1 MPPVIRRVFAPILSL
16 LALLILH
23 PWAGAAEPAKV
34 GVVVMHGKGGS
45 PGRFV
50 NELATTLK
58 DAGFQVANLEMPWS
72 GRRDY
77 DVNMAGADDEITR
90 ALDAMRAKGAR
101 KVFVAGHSQGG
112 LFAVRYAGANKVD
125 GVIPIAP
132 GGQVNARTFV
142 KALGEHVNKAKA
154 MIAEGKGDEKAAFGD
169 YEGSRGPNT
178 IHTTAAIY
186 QDWFDPETGLTSH
199 AYRRVQADTPV
210 LYVAPTRDYP
220 GLKRIKRTLF
230 EGLPPHPL
238 TRMVEPDSKHLDAPT
253 AAAEDIVAWIKQV
266 AAQ

>member
-1 MPPVIRRVFAPILSL
+1 MPQAIRRA
-16 LALLILH
+16 LALILTLLGLLFS
-23 PWAGAAEPAKV
+23 PASAFSAEPSEVA
-34 GVVVMHGKGGS
+34 VVVMHGKGGS

-77 DVNMAGADDEITR
+77 DVDMKSADDEITR

-112 LFAVRYAGANKVD
+112 LFAVRYAEMHKVD

-142 KALGEHVNKAKA
+142 NALGEHVNKAKA

-169 YEGSRGPNT
+169 YEGSRGTNT

-199 AYRRVQADTPV
+199 AYRRVQAGTPV

-238 TRMVEPDSKHLDAPT
+238 TRMSEPDSKHLDAPT
-253 AAAEDIVAWIKQV
+253 AAAGDIVAWIKLV